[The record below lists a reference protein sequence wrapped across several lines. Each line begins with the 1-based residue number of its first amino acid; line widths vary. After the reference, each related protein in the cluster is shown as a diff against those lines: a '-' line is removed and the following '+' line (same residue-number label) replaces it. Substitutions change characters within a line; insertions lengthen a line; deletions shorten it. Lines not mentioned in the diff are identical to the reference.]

1 MITTNH
7 SPVSG
12 CIWTNESAPLRSC
25 LMSFQSCTM
34 AGQSFLGRQ
43 IWVELQ
49 SVFSR
54 ADTATKIFENKI
66 LKRKIFEKCDAIL
79 ASLRTDSTGRQTR
92 KPTRQARTSQCS
104 GRTVFTQNFFTIKN
118 INRYLRTRKK
128 IVIWRIEL
136 NLTCINI
143 SLMFFQFHSICS
155 F

>member
-1 MITTNH
+1 MYSIMITTNQ

-43 IWVELQ
+43 IWLELQ
-49 SVFSR
+49 SIFSR
-54 ADTATKIFENKI
+54 ADTARKIFENKI

-128 IVIWRIEL
+128 IVI
-136 NLTCINI
+136 
-143 SLMFFQFHSICS
+143 
-155 F
+155 